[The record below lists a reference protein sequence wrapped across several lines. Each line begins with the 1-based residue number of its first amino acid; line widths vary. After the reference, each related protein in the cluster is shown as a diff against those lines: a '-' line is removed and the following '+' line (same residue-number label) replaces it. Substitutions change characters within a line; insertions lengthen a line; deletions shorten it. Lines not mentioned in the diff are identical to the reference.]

1 MADIN
6 VVRNAQIFLSR
17 VELKGHEVP
26 AFAEVANWLA
36 SVAQPALVPPQQEPD
51 DESDG
56 A

>member
-1 MADIN
+1 MTDIN

-17 VELKGHEVP
+17 VDLKGHEVP

-36 SVAQPALVPPQQEPD
+36 SVAQPAVAPPLQEPD
-51 DESDG
+51 DESDS